1 MKTTNMKHEAEPR
14 PITVLLSH
22 AQFER
27 LEDERKKIAA
37 ATGFKVS
44 ISAAAARAMER
55 GMQQ

>member
-14 PITVLLSH
+14 PITVLLSR

-27 LEDERKKIAA
+27 LEAERRQIAEK
-37 ATGFKVS
+37 TGFKVS

-55 GMQQ
+55 GLRA